1 MELKLNNFLLLFFLL
16 QLVLAK
22 ATEATSKTNQ
32 SPIIIQPYIIDYRN
46 GTVSRYITTPPSNV
60 PPPNDQ
66 QVQSKDITI
75 PSSSYHNL
83 RARVFLPAQPDPARK
98 VPILIYFHGG
108 AFCIGTPFLWGDSH
122 YVARVASE
130 ARVLAI
136 AVDYRL
142 FPEFTIPAPYDDAW
156 AALTWVMGHASGPRP
171 GDDPWVA
178 RYGDLN
184 RVYVG
189 GDSSGGNIAHNL
201 AIRAGL
207 GSGPRFKGL
216 FLAMPYFLGK
226 RRVPLEPKWITASP
240 NYKLARLG
248 CKKLLVY
255 TAEVDELRGRGIWYY
270 KKVKRSKW
278 AGQAQWVEAHGKKHI
293 FHISEPQDPATTK
306 LIQDL
311 YTSIP
316 PSNVPP
322 PNDQQVKSKD
332 ITFTFNSYHKLR
344 ARVFLPT
351 QPDPAQK
358 LPILVYFHG
367 GAFCLEPP
375 YYLARV
381 AAEARV
387 LAIAVDYRLF
397 PEFTIP
403 APYDDAWATHRAQ
416 GPDKNPGNSGRPGL
430 GPQFKGLFLAMP
442 YFLGKKQ
449 VPLESEWILGSPN
462 YKVWAYLCPNCK
474 GGVDNGFTNPF
485 GPDAPNLAH
494 LRCKKLLVYT
504 AEVDEF
510 QGRGIWYYK
519 MVKGSKWAGQ
529 AQWVEAQGKKHI
541 FHITDPQNP
550 ATTKLIHDL
559 SAFLNDK

>member
-22 ATEATSKTNQ
+22 AIEATSKTNQ

-240 NYKLARLG
+240 NYKVWAYLCPHCKGGVDNGFINPFGPAAPKLARLG
-248 CKKLLVY
+248 CEKLLVY

-416 GPDKNPGNSGRPGL
+416 GPDKNPGKKAGL
-430 GPQFKGLFLAMP
+430 
-442 YFLGKKQ
+442 
-449 VPLESEWILGSPN
+449 
-462 YKVWAYLCPNCK
+462 
-474 GGVDNGFTNPF
+474 VDNGFINPF

-494 LRCKKLLVYT
+494 LGCKKLLVYT
-504 AEVDEF
+504 AEVHEF
-510 QGRGIWYYK
+510 QGREIWYYK